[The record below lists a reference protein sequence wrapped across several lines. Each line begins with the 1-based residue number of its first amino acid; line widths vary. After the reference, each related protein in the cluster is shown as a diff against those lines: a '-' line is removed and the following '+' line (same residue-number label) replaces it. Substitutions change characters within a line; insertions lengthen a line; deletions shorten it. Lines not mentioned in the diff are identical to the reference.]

1 VIQSLRA
8 GEIFGHGSLSPMWQE
23 GFQRVV
29 GESFFLAD
37 IGIIGTSYRYGLFG
51 IFWYLFWMT
60 LQLTLIMRMPA
71 GSQRRS
77 YFAVLLFLVI
87 LLPVAAPIEYRG
99 FVTGVLFAMTAFLS
113 SQHKQNKISGA
124 RRTVSGQ
131 MLSETA

>member
-1 VIQSLRA
+1 
-8 GEIFGHGSLSPMWQE
+8 
-23 GFQRVV
+23 
-29 GESFFLAD
+29 LAD

-113 SQHKQNKISGA
+113 SQHKQNKISCA